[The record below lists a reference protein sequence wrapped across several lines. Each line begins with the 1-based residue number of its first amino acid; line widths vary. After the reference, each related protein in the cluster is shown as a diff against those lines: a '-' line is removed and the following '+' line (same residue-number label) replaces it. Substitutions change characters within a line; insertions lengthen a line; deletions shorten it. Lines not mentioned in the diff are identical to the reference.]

1 MPIHLLREVDKLK
14 KQILSLGAH
23 VEENMRN
30 AVKAVLER
38 DEALAKRVIQEDHL
52 IDTAEVDVEEEC
64 LKILALHQ
72 PVAHDLRYIVAMLK
86 INHDLERISDLAV
99 TIAKRAVALCSLP
112 EPNVEF
118 EISSMAE
125 KTVQMV
131 ARSLDALINR
141 DANLARDNW
150 FSDDEVDA
158 MCARN
163 YDLVEEQIR
172 KHPEHLSALLS
183 LLNVSR
189 NLERI
194 ADHATNI
201 SKDVI
206 YMIEG
211 EIVR

>member
-1 MPIHLLREVDKLK
+1 
-14 KQILSLGAH
+14 
-23 VEENMRN
+23 MRN

-211 EIVR
+211 EIVRHRKRAIRQALAQSQPPS

>member
-1 MPIHLLREVDKLK
+1 
-14 KQILSLGAH
+14 
-23 VEENMRN
+23 MRN

-211 EIVR
+211 EIVRHRKRATRQALAQSQPPS